1 MNCAYCD
8 TPLPASSRRDR
19 QYCTNNCSALAS
31 YYRRKAGRL
40 PPPKWQHPALLS
52 SDPVLRAAAVRA
64 QQLGEAHGWDRS
76 STRCVLD
83 GLATVLAGR
92 PAGDR
97 VPLSEVRTRTHRH
110 VSKPRLAEVL
120 ADLGLLDD
128 DTTPVIRVWIDRN
141 TSDLAPGF
149 AQPVRRWL
157 LVLLDGDART
167 KPRSQATLYAYFGSL
182 RPFLEGW
189 TTEYSHLREI
199 TKTDIYAALNPLQG
213 YQRNNAVCALRS
225 LFRCAKRRGLIF
237 TNPTT
242 GLKTRRA
249 EAALMPMTDTEIRAI
264 EKLAAG
270 PAQRL
275 AVALAAEHAARTN
288 TIRHLTLDDLDL
300 PNRRITLDEHNQR
313 LGALSYRA
321 LRVWLDHRRA
331 TWPRTPNQHVLV
343 NAKTVLATG
352 PVSGPYVRF
361 CLGRNGF
368 SIDRIRAD
376 RILHEALDAGPD
388 PLRLSLVFNI
398 SHTTATRYTTVAE
411 HLLSNELEQP
421 VDQ

>member
-31 YYRRKAGRL
+31 YHRRRAGQL

-52 SDPVLRAAAVRA
+52 SDPVLRTAAMRA
-64 QQLGEAHGWDRS
+64 QQLGEAHGWSRS

-92 PAGDR
+92 LAGEP

-128 DTTPVIRVWIDRN
+128 DTTPAIRVWIDRS
-141 TSDLAPGF
+141 TTDLAAGF
-149 AQPVRRWL
+149 AEPVRRWL

-167 KPRSQATLYAYFGSL
+167 KPRSQSTLYAYFGSV
-182 RPFLEGW
+182 RPLLEGW
-189 TTEYSHLREI
+189 VTEYSHLREV
-199 TKTDIYAALNPLQG
+199 TKTDIYAALDPLRG
-213 YQRNNAVCALRS
+213 YRRNNAVCALRS
-225 LFRCAKRRGLIF
+225 LFRFAKRRGLIF
-237 TNPTT
+237 TNSTT
-242 GLKTRRA
+242 GLKARPVDPD
-249 EAALMPMTDTEIRAI
+249 LMPMTDAEIRAI

-270 PAQRL
+270 PTQRL
-275 AVALAAEHAARTN
+275 AVALAAEHAART
-288 TIRHLTLDDLDL
+288 TIIRHLVLDDLDL
-300 PNRRITLDEHNQR
+300 PNRRITLDGHNRR
-313 LGALSYRA
+313 LGELSYRA

-331 TWPRTPNQHVLV
+331 TWPRTPNRHVLV
-343 NAKTVLATG
+343 NTKTVLNTG
-352 PVSGPYVRF
+352 PVSGHYVRF
-361 CLGRNGF
+361 CLGLNGF

-376 RILHEALDAGPD
+376 RILHEALTAGPD
-388 PLRLSLVFNI
+388 PLHLSLVFDI
-398 SHTTATRYTTVAE
+398 SHNTATRYSTVAE
-411 HLLSNELEQP
+411 HLLSDELEQP

>member
-31 YYRRKAGRL
+31 YCRRKAGRL
-40 PPPKWQHPALLS
+40 PPPKWQHPTLLS

-64 QQLGEAHGWDRS
+64 QQLGAAHGWNRS

-92 PAGDR
+92 PSGER

-110 VSKPRLAEVL
+110 VSKPQLAEVL

-141 TSDLAPGF
+141 TNDLAPGF
-149 AQPVRRWL
+149 AEPMRRWL
-157 LVLLDGDART
+157 LVLLDGDARA
-167 KPRSQATLYAYFGSL
+167 KPRSQATLYAYFGSV

-189 TTEYSHLREI
+189 ATQYGHRREI
-199 TKTDIYAALNPLQG
+199 TKPDIYAALDPLRG
-213 YQRNNAVCALRS
+213 YQRNNAICALRS
-225 LFRCAKRRGLIF
+225 LFRFAKRRGLIF

-242 GLKTRRA
+242 GVKTHRV
-249 EAALMPMTDTEIRAI
+249 EPALMPMTDTEIRAI
-264 EKLAAG
+264 ETLATG

-275 AVALAAEHAARTN
+275 ALTLAAEHATRTN
-288 TIRHLTLDDLDL
+288 TIRALTLDALDL
-300 PNRRITLDEHNQR
+300 SNRRITLDGHTQR

-321 LRVWLDHRRA
+321 LRVWLDRRRA
-331 TWPRTPNQHVLV
+331 TWPRTLNRHVLV
-343 NAKTVLATG
+343 NTKTVLDTG

-361 CLGRNGF
+361 CLAATV
-368 SIDRIRAD
+368 SASTVS
-376 RILHEALDAGPD
+376 E
-388 PLRLSLVFNI
+388 S
-398 SHTTATRYTTVAE
+398 TASSTR
-411 HLLSNELEQP
+411 H
-421 VDQ
+421 

>member
-8 TPLPASSRRDR
+8 TPLPVSSRRDR

-31 YYRRKAGRL
+31 YYRRKAGQL

-52 SDPVLRAAAVRA
+52 SEAVLRAAAVRA

-83 GLATVLAGR
+83 GLTTVLAGR
-92 PAGDR
+92 PAGTR
-97 VPLSEVRTRTHRH
+97 VPLSEIRTRTHRH
-110 VSKPRLAEVL
+110 VSTPRLTEVL
-120 ADLGLLDD
+120 AELDLLED
-128 DTTPVIRVWIDRN
+128 DTTPAIKNWIDRN
-141 TSDLAPGF
+141 TNNLASGF
-149 AQPVRRWL
+149 AEPVRRWL

-189 TTEYSHLREI
+189 AREYGHLREV
-199 TKTDIYAALNPLQG
+199 TTTDIYAALDPIRG
-213 YQRNNAVCALRS
+213 YPRNNTVCALRS
-225 LFRCAKRRGLIF
+225 LFHFAKKRGLIF

-242 GLKTRRA
+242 GLKARRIDPD
-249 EAALMPMTDTEIRAI
+249 LIPMTDTEIRAI
-264 EKLAAG
+264 EKLAAS
-270 PAQRL
+270 PTQRL
-275 AVALAAEHAARTN
+275 AIALAAEHAARTT

-300 PNRRITLDEHNQR
+300 PNRRITLDGHHQH
-313 LGALSYRA
+313 LGELSYRA
-321 LRVWLDHRRA
+321 LQAWLDHRRA
-331 TWPRTPNQHVLV
+331 TWPRTPNPHVLV
-343 NAKTVLATG
+343 NTKTVLDTG

-361 CLGRNGF
+361 HLGRNGF

-376 RILHEALDAGPD
+376 RILHEALTAGPD
-388 PLRLSLVFNI
+388 PLHLSLVFNI

-411 HLLSNELEQP
+411 HLLSSELEQP

>member
-40 PPPKWQHPALLS
+40 PPPKWQHPTLLS

-83 GLATVLAGR
+83 GLATVLTGR
-92 PAGDR
+92 PTGEP
-97 VPLSEVRTRTHRH
+97 VPLSEIRMRTHRH
-110 VSKPRLAEVL
+110 VSTPRLAEVL

-128 DTTPVIRVWIDRN
+128 DTTPVIRVWIEGN
-141 TSDLAPGF
+141 TRELAPGF
-149 AQPVRRWL
+149 AEPVRRWL
-157 LVLLDGDART
+157 LVLLDGDARA

-182 RPFLEGW
+182 RPFLEAW
-189 TTEYSHLREI
+189 ATQYSHLREV
-199 TKTDIYAALNPLQG
+199 TKTDIYAALDPLRG
-213 YQRNNAVCALRS
+213 YPRNNALCALRS
-225 LFRCAKRRGLIF
+225 LFHFAKRRGLIF

-242 GLKTRRA
+242 GVKARRV
-249 EAALMPMTDTEIRAI
+249 EPALMPMTDTEIRAI
-264 EKLAAG
+264 ETLATG

-288 TIRHLTLDDLDL
+288 TIRALTLDDLDL
-300 PNRRITLDEHNQR
+300 PNRRITLDGHHQR

-321 LRVWLDHRRA
+321 LRVWLDHRRT
-331 TWPRTPNQHVLV
+331 TWPRTPNRHVLV
-343 NAKTVLATG
+343 NTKTVLDTG

-376 RILHEALDAGPD
+376 RILHEALTAGPD
-388 PLRLSLVFNI
+388 PLHLSLVFNI
-398 SHTTATRYTTVAE
+398 SHATATRYTTVAE
-411 HLLSNELEQP
+411 QLLSDELEQP